1 MGTIG
6 RPHEKGTRVHDQRGL
21 SLSPFLA
28 ILLPALLVMIGLV
41 VDGGAQAAAAR
52 HAERIAAA
60 AARAG
65 SDAAA
70 AQRLIGEHGSES
82 VAVAAAQRVV
92 DQDPAV
98 SGSARV
104 IDDAVVVSTQMHT
117 QTAVLSLIGITELIG
132 EGSARSV
139 LTADR

>member
-1 MGTIG
+1 M
-6 RPHEKGTRVHDQRGL
+6 RDQRGL
-21 SLSPFLA
+21 SLSPFLV

-52 HAERIAAA
+52 HAERVAAS

-70 AQRLIGEHGSES
+70 ADRLSGGQDGAR
-82 VAVAAAQRVV
+82 VALTVARRVV
-92 DQDPAV
+92 DQDAAV
-98 SGSARV
+98 SGSV
-104 IDDAVVVSTQMHT
+104 KVVDNAVVVTTRMRT
-117 QTAVLSLIGITELIG
+117 PTAVLSLIGIGEVVG
-132 EGSARSV
+132 EGSARSL